1 MQRMN
6 FLLHEN
12 NTIFTKS
19 HSIGKYR
26 SILSY
31 LLIILLIYSRPSRSA
46 RRLYIA
52 VAVYTAILSRR
63 NIGYII
69 RPETLFS

>member
-26 SILSY
+26 SILSHSP
-31 LLIILLIYSRPSRSA
+31 IILLVYGRPSRSA
-46 RRLYIA
+46 RGLYIA
-52 VAVYTAILSRR
+52 VAAHTATLSRR
-63 NIGYII
+63 NTEVRTKSSEI
-69 RPETLFS
+69 R